1 MFRASK
7 TARIDREALSALYHA
22 TNGSEWL
29 NNDGW
34 LSNINLQNWKGVE
47 VNASGRAVS
56 LHLGGGEGASRFFR
70 PIYGGMIQQ
79 RNSN

>member
-1 MFRASK
+1 MLRASK

-34 LSNINLQNWKGVE
+34 LSNIKLQNWNGVG
-47 VNASGRAVS
+47 VNASGRVVS
-56 LHLGGGEGASRFFR
+56 LHLGGGEGASRLLR
-70 PIYGGMIQQ
+70 IYPSFPGMIQQ
-79 RNSN
+79 Q